1 MAKKWLTSYYSDI
14 TDSKQS
20 DRGFVEPQRRLNFNA
35 NFHLNILNLQY
46 IKGEAFCS
54 RLKTSPIN

>member
-1 MAKKWLTSYYSDI
+1 MSYYSDI

-20 DRGFVEPQRRLNFNA
+20 EFVEPQRRLNFNA

-46 IKGEAFCS
+46 IKGEAFCG
-54 RLKTSPIN
+54 RLKTSPIS